1 MGPKQQNRG
10 GHWLS
15 GLSLRPLL
23 YSCRR
28 WLACRGNAGGIRDTR
43 YFFHSFPRGKAN
55 EPHDDILARG
65 LKILAFMKEVG
76 IVLAPELVKWDI
88 TGIVGDADEK
98 LETLQRRVCFTELSA
113 AELSQHSITFGPI
126 ALAFSIE
133 RLRTAGATPVVYV
146 PQGFQS
152 NPLSL
157 LAIFLV
163 RGAHH
168 TRYVLNQLN
177 DIAQGADR
185 DKLQA
190 KLGLPVSKDY
200 TLNLRNTG
208 KAGEVVADYPVPA
221 AHIHQLMKHVGFNNT
236 LIGPACGNLREAAP
250 EASRRACINIPGAKG
265 TIRANCGLSYEHS
278 HRRRLLGSG
287 RSLVFPP
294 REGIPRCHLRWTA
307 PARCRL

>member
-1 MGPKQQNRG
+1 M
-10 GHWLS
+10 
-15 GLSLRPLL
+15 
-23 YSCRR
+23 
-28 WLACRGNAGGIRDTR
+28 
-43 YFFHSFPRGKAN
+43 
-55 EPHDDILARG
+55 E
-65 LKILAFMKEVG
+65 EVG

-113 AELSQHSITFGPI
+113 AELPQHSVTFGPI

-133 RLRTAGATPVVYV
+133 KLRTAGATPVVYV

-190 KLGLPVSKDY
+190 KLGLPVSEDY
-200 TLNLRNTG
+200 TLHLRNTG

-221 AHIHQLMKHVGFNNT
+221 AHINQLMKHVGFNNIPFDHSVGVLAMLLNMFYPT
-236 LIGPACGNLREAAP
+236 DNPYAQDELGYYRQREWRLIGGEINFKDRPLGRELTVA
-250 EASRRACINIPGAKG
+250 EQS
-265 TIRANCGLSYEHS
+265 
-278 HRRRLLGSG
+278 RLLEIDPAFWGK
-287 RSLVFPP
+287 RLTVPTNN
-294 REGIPRCHLRWTA
+294 TA
-307 PARCRL
+307 PPVTKTRVEWAQVYEPLAGWSLFEHIDHIRVPRSILDDVRGILGETITIVPTD